1 MDIDFV
7 VRSDAQVKSGGDSIQ
22 VEEYR
27 SELQMRGHDVRVI
40 PFSPSMSLRKT
51 AVIHFVNLDRPFDY
65 LVGSSLAA
73 GQPRVISP
81 IHHDLQRIRLMR
93 RNERGYG
100 FRSLIGRFLP
110 ENGREFLAFFVR
122 GLIAD
127 RSIRGRMQLVKASL
141 SLARHIPGIW
151 ARVGVELNRMDRVLL
166 LANGEGHSIQ
176 RDTGWAGHNSE
187 LVPNGRPSVTIDDSV
202 AWVDRS
208 ESLLCVGRIEPR
220 KRQLDIARAA
230 VALGVRVTFVGDLVK
245 PDSSFGIDFLEQVG
259 TSSVLEWLG
268 PLPREETLARMNHS
282 RVLVNASWV
291 EVQSLVDLE
300 ASFLGCWVIATPAGN
315 SREWLP
321 ESVQETEGFSV
332 DGLLSRAVKLLGAT
346 AGPPP
351 VAYEWTWSDAG
362 SSLADLY
369 EGLRSRFS
377 PSGG

>member
-141 SLARHIPGIW
+141 SVARHIPGIW
-151 ARVGVELNRMDRVLL
+151 ARVGVELNRMDRVLQGL
-166 LANGEGHSIQ
+166 GRQPDRHRADGRRQ
-176 RDTGWAGHNSE
+176 R
-187 LVPNGRPSVTIDDSV
+187 
-202 AWVDRS
+202 
-208 ESLLCVGRIEPR
+208 VG
-220 KRQLDIARAA
+220 
-230 VALGVRVTFVGDLVK
+230 
-245 PDSSFGIDFLEQVG
+245 
-259 TSSVLEWLG
+259 SSVPHRL
-268 PLPREETLARMNHS
+268 TSMT
-282 RVLVNASWV
+282 
-291 EVQSLVDLE
+291 
-300 ASFLGCWVIATPAGN
+300 ATSG
-315 SREWLP
+315 
-321 ESVQETEGFSV
+321 
-332 DGLLSRAVKLLGAT
+332 
-346 AGPPP
+346 
-351 VAYEWTWSDAG
+351 DAG
-362 SSLADLY
+362 SV
-369 EGLRSRFS
+369 
-377 PSGG
+377 PSQPPWVLQVRERAAPQC